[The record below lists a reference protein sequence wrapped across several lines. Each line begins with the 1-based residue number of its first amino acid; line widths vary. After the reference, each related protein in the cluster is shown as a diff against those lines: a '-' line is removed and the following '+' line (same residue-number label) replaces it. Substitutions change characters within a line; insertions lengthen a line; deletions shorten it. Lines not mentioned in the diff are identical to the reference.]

1 MPYRSRP
8 FFCAVAVSLALLGAT
23 PSRAEAPTSGTWNF
37 KVLLDGKP
45 IGTHRFTLKSE
56 SGERVLK
63 SVASFDVKVLGFT
76 AYRYR
81 HEATEQWQGDCLAS
95 LTAKTD
101 DDGKALTVKAQRDG
115 ESLDLQGP
123 KGKEKLQGCVMS
135 FAYWLPAMLKQT
147 RLLNAQTGEYE
158 KVKIEPLGDDK
169 VEAQGK
175 TVAAKQY
182 RITGPEQPVN
192 LWYGADGDWL
202 GLESTVS
209 GGKRKLTYRRE

>member
-1 MPYRSRP
+1 MTYRSSRLL
-8 FFCAVAVSLALLGAT
+8 LASAAALVVWAAS
-23 PSRAEAPTSGTWNF
+23 PARAELPPGGSWNF
-37 KVLLDGKP
+37 RVLLDGKP
-45 IGTHRFTLKSE
+45 IGTHRFTLTSE
-56 SGERVLK
+56 GGQRVLK
-63 SVASFDVKVLGFT
+63 SVAAFDVKLLGFT

-81 HEATEQWQGDCLAS
+81 HEATEQWQGDCLAA

-101 DDGKALTVKAQRDG
+101 DDGKALTVKAQREG

-123 KGKEKLQGCVMS
+123 KGKQRLDGCVMS
-135 FAYWLPAMLKQT
+135 FAYWLPAMLKQSQ
-147 RLLNAQTGEYE
+147 LLNAQTGEYE

-175 TVAAKQY
+175 TVAAKHY
-182 RITGPEQPVN
+182 RITGPEQPVE

-202 GLESTVS
+202 ALESSVS